1 MSLLKKHESKYIC
14 SNTGGDRRFYS
25 SPFGGDIQIFA
36 GALKWEIWTFNQT
49 QNINYIE
56 PPEID
61 TKPNQ
66 EAIRIQRWKI
76 WPEGKNVW
84 ATGDHAGQAKEGVA
98 QQKRTYA
105 AAKEDKI
112 FSQSDN

>member
-1 MSLLKKHESKYIC
+1 MLLKKHESKYIC
-14 SNTGGDRRFYS
+14 SNTNGDRRFYS

-49 QNINYIE
+49 QNIDYIE
-56 PPEID
+56 SPEID

-84 ATGDHAGQAKEGVA
+84 ATSQSSDGSNKN
-98 QQKRTYA
+98 QQNRRKT
-105 AAKEDKI
+105 KEDRI
-112 FSQSDN
+112 LTHAEN